1 MDENSTT
8 VQLAKKAVQRLG
20 LEPEVVKTGGGSDAN
35 VFCGKGIPA
44 TNIGC
49 GMNNVHSVQEYLNLN
64 EVKAA
69 SLFILAVA
77 AEAFEG

>member
-1 MDENSTT
+1 MDEYSTT

-20 LEPEVVKTGGGSDAN
+20 MKPELVKSGGGSDAN

-49 GMNNVHSVQEYLNLN
+49 GMNNVHSVQEYLNLE

-69 SLFILAVA
+69 AAFVLAVTEA
-77 AEAFEG
+77 ALED